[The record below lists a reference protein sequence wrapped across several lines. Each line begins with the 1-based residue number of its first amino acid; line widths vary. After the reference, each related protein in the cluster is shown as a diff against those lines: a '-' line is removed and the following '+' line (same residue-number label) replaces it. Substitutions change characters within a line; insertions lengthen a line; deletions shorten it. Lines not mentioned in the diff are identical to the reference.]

1 MTTEWAV
8 DAAGA
13 AEVDA
18 YLIET
23 LTPEDEV
30 LTAAQQRAAEAG
42 LPDIAMAPNQ
52 AALVGLLGRM
62 VGARRVLEVGT
73 LAGYTAIHLARAV
86 GPEGRVVTLEIDP
99 AHAAVAR
106 ENLEAAGLAQQVEVL
121 VGRAVDTLEQLQEQG
136 TEPFDLVLIDADK
149 PSNTAYLQA
158 VLELTRPGAVIV
170 VDNVVRAGRVAD
182 AESTDASVVGSRQVL
197 AMIADEPRLEATAV
211 QTVGVKGWDGLAV
224 CRVVDPAGS

>member
-1 MTTEWAV
+1 MTPEWAV
-8 DAAGA
+8 EAAGA

-18 YLIET
+18 YLIGT

-30 LTAAQQRAAEAG
+30 ITAAQERAAAAG

-52 AALVGLLGRM
+52 AALVALLARM
-62 VGARRVLEVGT
+62 VGARRILEVGT

-106 ENLEAAGLAQQVEVL
+106 GNLQAAGVAEQVEVL
-121 VGRAVDTLEQLQEQG
+121 VGPAVDTLQQLLDLG
-136 TEPFDLVLIDADK
+136 IEPFDLVLIDADK

-158 VLELTRPGAVIV
+158 ALQLTRPGAVIV
-170 VDNVVRAGRVAD
+170 VDNVVRGGRVAD
-182 AESTDASVVGSRQVL
+182 AASTDASVVGSRRVL
-197 AMIADEPRLEATAV
+197 EMIAAEPRLEATAL
-211 QTVGVKGWDGLAV
+211 QTVGVKGWDGLAI
-224 CRVVDPAGS
+224 CRVVDPGA